1 MSNQESSKVGMSET
15 RIGIDAPMV
24 VSQIASNCLYCG
36 FFGRLDSARI
46 KSVTDKMLGTVE
58 LSNATMVIIDL
69 SNVEIID
76 SAVAAHLVKVGT
88 ALKLIGVTVVFCGIK
103 SIVAQTMAALGVE
116 FDKFI
121 VARNLHTALQNVYAK
136 SGLKLVEVDH

>member
-1 MSNQESSKVGMSET
+1 MSNQETSKVGMSET

-24 VSQIASNCLYCG
+24 VSQIAQNCLYCG

-46 KSVTDKMLGTVE
+46 KAVTDKMLETVE
-58 LSNATMVIIDL
+58 MSSSDTIIIDL

-88 ALKLIGVTVVFCGIK
+88 ALKLIGVNTVFCGIK

-116 FDKFI
+116 FDKFT
-121 VARNLHTALQNVYAK
+121 VARNLHTALKAVYAI
-136 SGLKLVEVDH
+136 SGMKLGSTSD